1 MLVYYINLILIV
13 GLGIAL
19 TYKKPTKLKN
29 GIYLTVTF
37 GYMWLLSYF
46 RFGIGF
52 DYDSYAT
59 LLDLQKSRIDGG
71 MSIFN
76 LTGEGQEAGYVLI
89 ENICAKLNIG
99 YVTLYGILAA
109 FMLLSAAVFIYRF
122 SKNVW
127 ISTFIYV
134 TLTFFYSTL
143 NYMRQS
149 LALAI
154 AFWAFGFLYKKKDSI
169 KAWILNFIPYAL
181 IILLAATMHKAALL
195 MLPVYFF
202 VWLRPKKWVLLAYAV
217 FFGLVHIFY
226 NQLLELGYTY
236 IYPQYRDTYYMN
248 PLGAHFLI
256 IPILFCVLALS
267 LQNILYKK
275 DERSVVLVNLV
286 TYGFLFWSFVVR
298 SMLLERFSAFLYFAV
313 ILLAAEIY
321 SAFAPAP
328 GELETCNAELKTLR
342 AQGAAKNKLK
352 QATEK
357 LEELKLAR
365 VLSAAGLVIVLTAV
379 FVYHQFGTTDGNTGF
394 HGVFPY
400 KSNVAWI
407 EKFNGQ
413 LDKDPVWWGDWEKEN
428 YNPQ

>member
-217 FFGLVHIFY
+217 FFGLV
-226 NQLLELGYTY
+226 
-236 IYPQYRDTYYMN
+236 
-248 PLGAHFLI
+248 
-256 IPILFCVLALS
+256 
-267 LQNILYKK
+267 
-275 DERSVVLVNLV
+275 
-286 TYGFLFWSFVVR
+286 
-298 SMLLERFSAFLYFAV
+298 
-313 ILLAAEIY
+313 
-321 SAFAPAP
+321 
-328 GELETCNAELKTLR
+328 
-342 AQGAAKNKLK
+342 
-352 QATEK
+352 
-357 LEELKLAR
+357 
-365 VLSAAGLVIVLTAV
+365 
-379 FVYHQFGTTDGNTGF
+379 
-394 HGVFPY
+394 
-400 KSNVAWI
+400 
-407 EKFNGQ
+407 
-413 LDKDPVWWGDWEKEN
+413 
-428 YNPQ
+428 

>member
-19 TYKKPTKLKN
+19 TYKKPAKLKN

-59 LLDLQKSRIDGG
+59 LLDLQKSRLAAGG
-71 MSIFN
+71 SIFN

-89 ENICAKLNIG
+89 ENICAKLGIG
-99 YVTLYGILAA
+99 YITLYGILAA

-154 AFWAFGFLYKKKDSI
+154 AFWAFGFLYKKKDSV
-169 KAWILNFIPYAL
+169 KAWILNFIPYAA

-202 VWLRPKKWVLLAYAV
+202 VYMRPKKWVLAGYVV
-217 FFGLVHIFY
+217 FFGLIHIFY

-236 IYPQYRDTYYMN
+236 IYPQYRDTYYMK
-248 PLGAHFLI
+248 PLGTHFLI
-256 IPILFCVLALS
+256 IPILFCMLALG
-267 LQNILYKK
+267 LQNHLFKK

-313 ILLAAEIY
+313 ILLAAELY
-321 SAFAPAP
+321 TAFAPAP
-328 GELETCNAELKTLR
+328 GELETCKAELKVLHG
-342 AQGAAKNKLK
+342 ASAAKNKLK
-352 QATEK
+352 QATQK
-357 LEELKLAR
+357 LEELKLAQ
-365 VLSAAGLVIVLTAV
+365 VLSASGLVIVLTAV

-407 EKFNGQ
+407 ERLNGQ
-413 LDKDPVWWGDWEKEN
+413 LDKDPIWWEDWEKQH
-428 YNPQ
+428 YDPK

>member
-29 GIYLTVTF
+29 GIYLTTTF
-37 GYMWLLSYF
+37 GYMFLLSIF

-52 DYDSYAT
+52 DYDSYA
-59 LLDLQKSRIDGG
+59 LLIDLQKNKMAGG
-71 MSIFN
+71 GSIFD
-76 LTGEGQEAGYVLI
+76 LAGEGQEAGYVLI
-89 ENICAKLNIG
+89 ENICAKLNIS

-154 AFWAFGFLYKKKDSI
+154 AFWAFGFLYKKKNSI
-169 KAWILNFIPYAL
+169 KSWILNFIPYAA
-181 IILLAATMHKAALL
+181 IILVAATMHKAALL
-195 MLPVYFF
+195 MLPIYFIVYI
-202 VWLRPKKWVLLAYAV
+202 RPQKWFLLGYAV
-217 FFGLVHIFY
+217 FFGLIHIFY

-256 IPILFCVLALS
+256 IPVLFCVLALA
-267 LQNILYKK
+267 LQSFLYKK
-275 DERSVVLVNLV
+275 DERSVVLVNMV
-286 TYGFLFWSFVVR
+286 TYAFLFWSFVIR
-298 SMLLERFSAFLYFAV
+298 SMLLERFSAFLYCAV

-328 GELETCNAELKTLR
+328 GELETCKAELRTLHTTS
-342 AQGAAKNKLK
+342 APKNKLK
-352 QATEK
+352 QSTQK
-357 LEELKLAR
+357 LEELKLAQ
-365 VLSAAGLVIVLTAV
+365 VLSISGLVIVLTAV

-400 KSNVAWI
+400 KSNVAWL

-413 LDKDPVWWGDWEKEN
+413 LDKDPSWWGDWEREN

>member
-19 TYKKPTKLKN
+19 TYKRPTKLKN
-29 GIYLTVTF
+29 GIYLTTTF
-37 GYMWLLSYF
+37 GYMFLLSVF

-52 DYDSYAT
+52 DYDSYAII
-59 LLDLQKSRIDGG
+59 LELQKSRLDAGT
-71 MSIFN
+71 SFFD
-76 LTGEGQEAGYVLI
+76 LSGEGQESGYVLL
-89 ENICAKLNIG
+89 ENIFAKLNIG
-99 YVTLYGILAA
+99 YITLFAILAA

-154 AFWAFGFLYKKKDSI
+154 AFWAFGFLYKKKDSLKSWVI
-169 KAWILNFIPYAL
+169 NFIPFAA
-181 IILLAATMHKAALL
+181 IILVGATMHKAVLL
-195 MLPVYFF
+195 MLPLYFIVYI
-202 VWLRPKKWVLLAYAV
+202 RPQKWFLLGYALL
-217 FFGLVHIFY
+217 FGLIHLFY

-236 IYPQYRDTYYMN
+236 IYPFYRDTYYMN

-256 IPILFCVLALS
+256 IPILFCVLALG
-267 LQNILYKK
+267 LQTFLYRK
-275 DERSVVLVNLV
+275 DERSVVLVNMV
-286 TYGFLFWSFVVR
+286 TYAFLFWSFVIR
-298 SMLLERFSAFLYFAV
+298 SMLLERFSAFLYCAV

-328 GELETCNAELKTLR
+328 GELATCKAELKTLH
-342 AQGAAKNKLK
+342 AGNVPKNKLK
-352 QATEK
+352 QSAQK
-357 LEELKLAR
+357 LEELKLAQ
-365 VLSAAGLVIVLTAV
+365 VLSISGLIIVLTAV
-379 FVYHQFGTTDGNTGF
+379 FVYHQFGTTDGGTGF

-407 EKFNGQ
+407 EKLNGQ
-413 LDKDPVWWGDWEKEN
+413 LDKDPSWWEVWEREH

>member
-29 GIYLTVTF
+29 GIYLTTTF
-37 GYMWLLSYF
+37 GYMFLLSVF

-52 DYDSYAT
+52 DYDSYAVI
-59 LLDLQKSRIDGG
+59 LELQKRRLNGG
-71 MSIFN
+71 VSFFD
-76 LTGEGQEAGYVLI
+76 LSGEGQEAGYVLL

-99 YVTLYGILAA
+99 YLTLFGILAA

-149 LALAI
+149 IALAM
-154 AFWAFGFLYKKKDSI
+154 AFWAFGFLYKKKDSV
-169 KAWILNFIPYAL
+169 KAWVLNFIPYAA
-181 IILLAATMHKAALL
+181 IIGAAATIHKAVLL
-195 MLPVYFF
+195 MLPVYFL
-202 VWLRPKKWVLLAYAV
+202 VWIRPKKWVLGGYVVL
-217 FFGLVHIFY
+217 FGLIHIFY

-236 IYPQYRDTYYMN
+236 IYPQYRDTYYMQ

-267 LQNILYKK
+267 LQNFMYKK

-313 ILLAAEIY
+313 ILLAAELY
-321 SAFAPAP
+321 NTFAPAP
-328 GELETCNAELKTLR
+328 AELETCKTELKSLHG
-342 AQGAAKNKLK
+342 ANAAKGKLK
-352 QATEK
+352 QATQK
-357 LEELKLAR
+357 LEDLKLAQ
-365 VLSAAGLVIVLTAV
+365 VLSIAGLVIVLSAV

-413 LDKDPVWWGDWEKEN
+413 LNKDPIWWGDWEKEH
-428 YNPQ
+428 YDPK

>member
-29 GIYLTVTF
+29 GIYLTATF

-52 DYDSYAT
+52 DYDSYASI
-59 LLDLQKSRIDGG
+59 LELQKKMLNKGG
-71 MSIFN
+71 SIFN
-76 LTGEGQEAGYVLI
+76 LEGAGQEPGYVLI

-99 YVTLYGILAA
+99 YITLYGILAA

-149 LALAI
+149 IALAM
-154 AFWAFGFLYKKKDSI
+154 AFWAFGFLYKKKDSV
-169 KAWILNFIPYAL
+169 KAWILNFIPYAA
-181 IILLAATMHKAALL
+181 IIAAASTIHKAVLL
-195 MLPVYFF
+195 MLPVYFI
-202 VWLRPKKWVLLAYAV
+202 VYIRPRKWVLLGYAV
-217 FFGLVHIFY
+217 LFGLIHIFY
-226 NQLLELGYTY
+226 NQLLEIGYTY
-236 IYPQYRDTYYMN
+236 IYPQYRGTYYMQ

-256 IPILFCVLALS
+256 IPILFCALALG
-267 LQNILYKK
+267 LQDFLYKK
-275 DERSVVLVNLV
+275 DQHSVVLVNLV

-298 SMLLERFSAFLYFAV
+298 SMLLERFSSFLYFAV
-313 ILLAAEIY
+313 ILLAAELY
-321 SAFAPAP
+321 TDFAPAS
-328 GELETCNAELKTLR
+328 GELETCKGELKALR
-342 AQGAAKNKLK
+342 DTSAAKNKLK
-352 QATEK
+352 QATQK
-357 LEELKLAR
+357 LEELKLTR
-365 VLSAAGLVIVLTAV
+365 VLSLSGLVIVLTAV
-379 FVYHQFGTTDGNTGF
+379 FVYHQFGTTDGKTGF

-400 KSNVAWI
+400 KSNVKWI
-407 EKFNGQ
+407 EQLNGQ
-413 LDKDPVWWGDWEKEN
+413 LDKDPVWWEDWEKKH
-428 YNPQ
+428 YNPK